1 MDEPRELQRRFSHR
15 VLPGEPSWERK
26 IIGDSKKNAKL
37 VIIYIYMYPIMLL
50 YVIMSYIYMSYVSY
64 SDSDFDIRNIFWLGI
79 RESDIPCKK
88 HLLQPAGCSF

>member
-37 VIIYIYMYPIMLL
+37 VIIYIYMYVSY
-50 YVIMSYIYMSYVSY
+50 YVIICDYVIYMSYVSY